1 MENMD
6 DIAYSIA
13 VYTMDITLKEQN
25 IPEVKEAQNE
35 EKEKEEKEG
44 DEDVKKEE
52 LKMIEQGEEMKER
65 WEVDFMKA
73 EEEEVYEEK
82 G

>member
-1 MENMD
+1 M
-6 DIAYSIA
+6 
-13 VYTMDITLKEQN
+13 
-25 IPEVKEAQNE
+25 
-35 EKEKEEKEG
+35 
-44 DEDVKKEE
+44 KKEE

-82 G
+82 GKKRKRLMNYMQYLNALHCF